1 MMGAARFHVERGT
14 FGDVAALARFHY
26 VSGRV
31 SGRAG
36 GGPGVPVRVLRAV
49 DLVAGD
55 VVGVLVVS
63 CPALNDGWRERAW
76 PRVFEG
82 LDGRGLEG
90 KARAAAINAHVRTIS
105 RVIVEP
111 RRRSMGVGA
120 MLVRVYLERRLTA
133 LTETIASMGRYTSMF
148 ERCGMRRV
156 ECARPMRDYRLLD
169 ALEHCGRVALDLV
182 DPERAGVVM
191 REAFMREEVDR
202 WLNAARGT
210 RGARELSRVERAGIA
225 GRALIARPVV
235 YVHGDEREVRD
246 AATGRAGGLGSGCGA
261 AA

>member
-1 MMGAARFHVERGT
+1 
-14 FGDVAALARFHY
+14 
-26 VSGRV
+26 
-31 SGRAG
+31 
-36 GGPGVPVRVLRAV
+36 
-49 DLVAGD
+49 
-55 VVGVLVVS
+55 
-63 CPALNDGWRERAW
+63 
-76 PRVFEG
+76 
-82 LDGRGLEG
+82 
-90 KARAAAINAHVRTIS
+90 
-105 RVIVEP
+105 
-111 RRRSMGVGA
+111 MGVGA

>member
-1 MMGAARFHVERGT
+1 MSAAQFHVERGT
-14 FGDVAALARFHY
+14 WADALALARFHY
-26 VSGRV
+26 VS
-31 SGRAG
+31 

-49 DLVAGD
+49 DLVAGE

-76 PRVFEG
+76 PGVFGG
-82 LDGRGLEG
+82 LDGRGLVGRE
-90 KARAAAINAHVRTIS
+90 RAGAINACVRTIS

-111 RRRSMGVGA
+111 RRRSMGVGS
-120 MLVRVYLERRLTA
+120 MLVRAYLEGRLTA
-133 LTETIASMGRYTSMF
+133 LTETIAAMGRYTSMF
-148 ERCGMRRV
+148 ERAGMRRV

-169 ALEHCGRVALDLV
+169 ALEHRGRVALDLV
-182 DPERAGVVM
+182 DPERAGMVM
-191 REAFMREEVDR
+191 RDGFVRAEVDR

-210 RGARELSRVERAGIA
+210 RGGLELSRVERAGIA

-246 AATGRAGGLGSGCGA
+246 GATGGAGGCGA